1 MSQSGTHTS
10 GRGSPAPDLP
20 PQRLPEHVAIIMDGN
35 GRWAQ
40 ERNQPRIAG
49 HRAGARSVREVVM
62 ECSRLG
68 IKYLTLYSFSTE
80 NWKRP
85 HAEVRALMELCVE
98 YLAKERQE
106 LTDNNIRFL
115 QIGRREGL
123 PKPVLDE
130 LDATTAVT
138 AGCTGLT
145 LCLAINYSSRTEITD
160 AVRAIAAG
168 VKAGRIDPDAI
179 EEHTVS
185 AHLYTAGVPD
195 PDLLIR
201 TAGELRDFLG
211 DQLLAGAALSGHEHS
226 GVPRAHLGDQV
237 ADHIRVAHVPVAEMK
252 SIAVQYRRCEIV
264 HVARVGQRVEHVH
277 RQSRVPC
284 HQHFDEMRAN
294 KARAAGNQNRVHL
307 RIVHA
312 LVTSFGAIGGA
323 LAAET
328 VLTTV
333 IGRKRTPLKGGRT
346 KSHARDRPMD
356 CALRGLPSLAS

>member
-10 GRGSPAPDLP
+10 DRGAATPDQP
-20 PQRLPEHVAIIMDGN
+20 PERLPEHVAIIMDGN

-40 ERNQPRIAG
+40 ERNQPRIVG
-49 HRAGARSVREVVM
+49 HRAGARSVRDIVM

-85 HAEVRALMELCVE
+85 HAEIAALMELCVE

-106 LTDNNIRFL
+106 LTDNNIRFV

-123 PKPVLDE
+123 PQPVLDA
-130 LDATTAVT
+130 LDQTTAVT
-138 AGCTGLT
+138 AECTGLT

-168 VKAGRIDPDAI
+168 VKAGRIDPDTI

-201 TAGELRDFLG
+201 TAGELRVSNYLLWQISYAEIHVTDVFWPDFGVDDLR
-211 DQLLAGAALSGHEHS
+211 LAVDDFNSRRRRFGGLDE
-226 GVPRAHLGDQV
+226 
-237 ADHIRVAHVPVAEMK
+237 ADE
-252 SIAVQYRRCEIV
+252 
-264 HVARVGQRVEHVH
+264 
-277 RQSRVPC
+277 
-284 HQHFDEMRAN
+284 
-294 KARAAGNQNRVHL
+294 
-307 RIVHA
+307 
-312 LVTSFGAIGGA
+312 
-323 LAAET
+323 
-328 VLTTV
+328 
-333 IGRKRTPLKGGRT
+333 
-346 KSHARDRPMD
+346 
-356 CALRGLPSLAS
+356 